1 MDIKLLCLAEIA
13 NGKKNVARN
22 YAELRRAMGRN
33 HEAVMNLSLPL
44 CLQPIVEELTV
55 LVRDNCPEDTIDS
68 FLFYTLLL
76 IASGN
81 LNHIQQ
87 NKMIL
92 GAWVHQ
98 VLEQQMPSS
107 DIPSKILCQ
116 VIKIDLQDMQQ
127 QTPCQQLMPKDLHG
141 NEWHFEHVNQISLF
155 VNCYFTLKAWN
166 AQNGGALAILVL
178 DDKNEKM
185 ITMDTSEEENAD
197 ADYLPRCIR
206 ALYTMLSLLVAPPGF
221 RNSLPTK
228 IRNLELKILLTR
240 RKNKD
245 IGRLKGER
253 IYYQRRLH
261 SKRWGNNVGRYGQED
276 SAVGS
281 LPQALPA
288 NPVHGERI
296 KAWNAQNGGALA
308 ILVLDDKNEQMITMD
323 TPEEENADADYLP
336 I

>member
-55 LVRDNCPEDTIDS
+55 LVRDNCPVSEEKESTKRVDFIAGSGKIMLAGNGAEEVLRQDKGVDSEGSAQLGRHYDS

-141 NEWHFEHVNQISLF
+141 NEWHFEHVNQRLLI
-155 VNCYFTLKAWN
+155 
-166 AQNGGALAILVL
+166 
-178 DDKNEKM
+178 
-185 ITMDTSEEENAD
+185 EN
-197 ADYLPRCIR
+197 LWK
-206 ALYTMLSLLVAPPGF
+206 L
-221 RNSLPTK
+221 
-228 IRNLELKILLTR
+228 
-240 RKNKD
+240 
-245 IGRLKGER
+245 
-253 IYYQRRLH
+253 
-261 SKRWGNNVGRYGQED
+261 
-276 SAVGS
+276 
-281 LPQALPA
+281 
-288 NPVHGERI
+288 
-296 KAWNAQNGGALA
+296 
-308 ILVLDDKNEQMITMD
+308 
-323 TPEEENADADYLP
+323 
-336 I
+336 